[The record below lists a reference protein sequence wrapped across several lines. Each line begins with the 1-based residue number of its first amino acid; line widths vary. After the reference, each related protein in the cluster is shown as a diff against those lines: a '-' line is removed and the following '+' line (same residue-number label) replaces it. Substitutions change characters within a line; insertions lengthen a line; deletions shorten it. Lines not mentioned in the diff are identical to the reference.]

1 MGSPASLF
9 VISKV
14 TSEVFNEENPPMDWA
29 DAGLL
34 IPHEAIRRQMKMMV
48 QSVNAMPDDSPPE
61 GEAWKIT
68 LFSQWFIDY
77 FYESVHEHHDAEE
90 KIYFPWMKTKT
101 TIPEK
106 EFSGSHVELMSAMD
120 GIKKVCAQIINKQG
134 KGCGALVA
142 ELKKDVPKFDADMR
156 AHLKEEEETVPELL
170 RNNFTHE
177 EEGVIVEQILQAGGL
192 ALAKK
197 FLPAV
202 LLAAQEWMSE
212 TFYADFVGSI
222 PPPIKH
228 LVDKYYMPDFENVVM
243 NMRDAPTLAS
253 KPNLKRVPCCRI
265 PFCFP
270 CDYMF

>member
-1 MGSPASLF
+1 
-9 VISKV
+9 
-14 TSEVFNEENPPMDWA
+14 MDWA

-48 QSVNAMPDDSPPE
+48 QSVNAMPDDSPDDKD
-61 GEAWKIT
+61 EAWKIT

-77 FYESVHEHHDAEE
+77 FYDSVHEHHDAEE
-90 KIYFPWMKTKT
+90 NIYFPWMKTKT

-120 GIKKVCAQIINKQG
+120 NIKKICAQILSKQG

-202 LLAAQEWMSE
+202 LLAAQEW
-212 TFYADFVGSI
+212 
-222 PPPIKH
+222 
-228 LVDKYYMPDFENVVM
+228 
-243 NMRDAPTLAS
+243 
-253 KPNLKRVPCCRI
+253 
-265 PFCFP
+265 
-270 CDYMF
+270 